1 MFVEAIDHPIRYH
14 LADGREFRLVPG
26 QPVDLPDIQ
35 ASKLLA
41 KAQGR
46 VKLAS
51 TGLPC
56 FQPGTWIEW
65 DSPLFGRLRGEL
77 LAVRED
83 GLVEVFNPVT
93 ETVTP
98 IPREWVRESNEF
110 QR

>member
-14 LADGREFRLVPG
+14 LADGREVRLVPG

-46 VKLAS
+46 VKLAP
-51 TGLPC
+51 TGLPR

-77 LAVRED
+77 LGARED
-83 GLVEVFNPVT
+83 GRLEVFNPVT
-93 ETVTP
+93 QTVTP
-98 IPREWVRESNEF
+98 ILPVWVR
-110 QR
+110 QVQ